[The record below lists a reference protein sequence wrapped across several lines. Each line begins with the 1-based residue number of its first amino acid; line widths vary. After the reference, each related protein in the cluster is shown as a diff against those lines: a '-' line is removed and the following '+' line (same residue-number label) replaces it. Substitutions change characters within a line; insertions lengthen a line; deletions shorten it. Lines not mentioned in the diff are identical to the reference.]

1 MTERLELLS
10 YEERLRELWLIILE
24 EKLLKG
30 DLQCIYKYLMGGV
43 KKTEPDFSP
52 WNQMIRGN
60 EHKLKYRKILFKHK
74 KKKKYCEGDWAPA
87 PVS

>member
-1 MTERLELLS
+1 M
-10 YEERLRELWLIILE
+10 Y
-24 EKLLKG
+24 
-30 DLQCIYKYLMGGV
+30 IYKYLMGGV

-74 KKKKYCEGDWAPA
+74 KKKNTVRVTEHLHQFPREFVESLSLEILKT
-87 PVS
+87 